1 VRAELVR
8 GGTLLVLDGGL
19 HFRREF
25 LRAALARSGNDRT
38 SPQTLMRR
46 GELVFLNELKKRK
59 E

>member
-1 VRAELVR
+1 MSLMAAC
-8 GGTLLVLDGGL
+8 T
-19 HFRREF
+19 F
-25 LRAALARSGNDRT
+25 AALARSGNDRT